1 MKKRNVGFILFG
13 VAGANLISST
23 LIFFINS
30 WRYES
35 MGGLP
40 SQLRIILDLAYKI
53 SIIPVFILVC
63 AGVIVLI
70 KFRKEKEILQINKS
84 EVEEIILNFLKSN
97 VNRAFTTKSII
108 GRVFSEGLPDISKD
122 LVDDSLENLV
132 NDGKIQIT
140 QKANESFHHFQIS

>member
-13 VAGANLISST
+13 VAGANLISNT

-40 SQLRIILDLAYKI
+40 SQLRIIYDLAYKI
-53 SIIPVFILVC
+53 SLIPVVILVC

-70 KFRKEKEILQINKS
+70 KFRKEKEILQIKKS
-84 EVEEIILNFLKSN
+84 EVEEIIHNFLKN
-97 VNRAFTTKSII
+97 NGNRAFMAKSII
-108 GRVFSEGLPDISKD
+108 ERVFSEEFSEIPED
-122 LVDDSLENLV
+122 LVENSLENLV

-140 QKANESFHHFQIS
+140 EKGNELFYHFQIS

>member
-40 SQLRIILDLAYKI
+40 SQLRIILELVYKI
-53 SIIPVFILVC
+53 SVIPAIILVC

-84 EVEEIILNFLKSN
+84 EVEEIIHNFLKNN
-97 VNRAFTTKSII
+97 VDRAFTTKSII
-108 GRVFSEGLPDISKD
+108 DRVFSDRLPNIPKD
-122 LVDDSLENLV
+122 LVENSLENLV
-132 NDGKIQIT
+132 QNGKIQIS
-140 QKANESFHHFQIS
+140 QKDNEFFYHFQIS